1 MAPKL
6 ISQKRIL
13 VAGGAGFLGSHLCR
27 YLVNKGEE
35 VLCIDNLCTGR
46 AANIKDLL
54 KRQNFRFVQHDIIAP
69 LKIKG
74 RLDQIYDMA
83 SRASPPN
90 YQSEP
95 VHTMLTN
102 AIGTNN
108 LLRLAMEKK
117 ARFFFASTSEVYGD
131 PEEHPQKESYWG
143 HVNPIGVRSCYDE
156 SKRFGEALCM
166 AYMRR
171 HGVDIRI
178 VRIFNTYGPY
188 MQKDDGRVVTNLINQ
203 ALKGEDMTIYG
214 DGKQTR
220 SFCYVEDEIEGI
232 YLLMNSKITGPVNIG
247 NPKEFTMLELAKL
260 IKKLTGTN
268 SRLVYRPLPSDDP
281 LQRRPDI
288 SLAKKELG
296 WEPKIPLKEGI
307 ARTIEFFRSQ
317 GHMNSR

>member
-1 MAPKL
+1 M
-6 ISQKRIL
+6 RIL

-27 YLVNKGEE
+27 YLVNKGDE
-35 VLCIDNLCTGR
+35 VICVDNLCTGR
-46 AANIKDLL
+46 DANIRDLL
-54 KRQNFRFVQHDIIAP
+54 KRRNFRFLQHDIISPVRIAG
-69 LKIKG
+69 K
-74 RLDQIYDMA
+74 LDQIYDMA

-102 AIGTNN
+102 ALGVNN

-131 PEEHPQKESYWG
+131 PEEHPQNEGYWG
-143 HVNPIGVRSCYDE
+143 HVNPIGIRSCYDE
-156 SKRFGEALCM
+156 SKRFAEALCM
-166 AYMRR
+166 AYKRR

-203 ALKGEDMTIYG
+203 ALDGEDLTIYG

-220 SFCYVEDEIEGI
+220 SFCYVGDEIEGI
-232 YLLMNSKITGPVNIG
+232 YRLMNSGITGPVNIG
-247 NPKEFTMLELAKL
+247 NPREFTVLELAKL
-260 IKKLTGTN
+260 IKKLTGTK
-268 SRLVYRPLPSDDP
+268 SKLVFRPLPADDP

-288 SLAKKELG
+288 TLAKKELG
-296 WEPKIPLKEGI
+296 WEPKIPLEEGLK
-307 ARTIEFFRSQ
+307 RTIEFFKAQHNPSAK
-317 GHMNSR
+317 